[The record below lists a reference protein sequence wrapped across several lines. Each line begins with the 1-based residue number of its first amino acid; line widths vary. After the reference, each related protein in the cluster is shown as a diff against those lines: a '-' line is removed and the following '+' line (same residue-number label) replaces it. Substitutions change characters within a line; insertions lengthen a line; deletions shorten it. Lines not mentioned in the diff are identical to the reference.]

1 MSPRRFFMIM
11 LGILGISIAVSV
23 AGFLW
28 ADGQLQKKS
37 LTVSQLLAE
46 RDAQSDKIDK
56 LKASKN
62 SVQDGG
68 KLNELINSLL
78 PQQKQQENLVVDI
91 IYTTTKQAGISAQQI
106 TNITFN
112 STGKPDGLSG
122 TTVSKDVQGV
132 YVYPFSIQLKDVSF
146 DTLIRLFSELEKN
159 KRIIQADQVQ
169 IAPDKTRAGYLSSVS
184 LSLKTFV
191 QP

>member
-1 MSPRRFFMIM
+1 MSPRKFFMIM
-11 LGILGISIAVSV
+11 LGVLGVSVAVSV

-56 LKASKN
+56 LKTSKN
-62 SVQDGG
+62 SVQDAQ
-68 KLNELINSLL
+68 KLNDLINALL
-78 PQQKQQENLVVDI
+78 PKQKQQENLVVDI
-91 IYTTTKQAGISAQQI
+91 IYTATKQAGIGTSQI
-106 TNITFN
+106 TNISFN
-112 STGKPDGLSG
+112 TTGAPDGLSG
-122 TTVSKDVQGV
+122 TTISKEVQGV
-132 YVYPFSIQLKDVSF
+132 YVYPFSIQLKDISF

-169 IAPDKTRAGYLSSVS
+169 ITPDKTRAGYLGNVS

>member
-1 MSPRRFFMIM
+1 MSPRKFFMIM
-11 LGILGISIAVSV
+11 LGVLGISVAVSV

-28 ADGQLQKKS
+28 ADGQLLKKS
-37 LTVSQLLAE
+37 TTVSQLLAE

-56 LKASKN
+56 LKTSKN
-62 SVQDGG
+62 SVQDAA
-68 KLNELINSLL
+68 KLNELINALL
-78 PQQKQQENLVVDI
+78 PKQKQQENLVVDI
-91 IYTTTKQAGISAQQI
+91 IYTATKQAGIVTTQI
-106 TNITFN
+106 TNISFN
-112 STGKPDGLSG
+112 TTGAPDGLSG
-122 TTVSKDVQGV
+122 TTLSKEVQGV
-132 YVYPFSIQLKDVSF
+132 YVYPFSIQLKDISF

-169 IAPDKTRAGYLSSVS
+169 ITPDKTRAGYLNNVS